1 MDLNVVSMEKKVTKK
16 DMFAEIITLA
26 RENGRVDIEEFCEV
40 QIEQLNRKAE
50 KAKERKAD
58 KAAKGDALKDA
69 IAAVLT
75 EDLQTAADITEK
87 VLDAGEDIS
96 RAKVVAR
103 LTKLVKEGVA
113 GKMQVKVDKKRVMA
127 YALADAIPVD
137 EDEDD
142 E

>member
-1 MDLNVVSMEKKVTKK
+1 MEKKVTKK

-50 KAKERKAD
+50 KAKERKAE
-58 KAAKGDALKDA
+58 KAAKGDTLKDA

-87 VLDAGEDIS
+87 VLDAGEDVS

>member
-1 MDLNVVSMEKKVTKK
+1 MEKKVTKK

-40 QIEQLNRKAE
+40 QIEQLNRKAD
-50 KAKERKAD
+50 KAKERKAER
-58 KAAKGDALKDA
+58 AAKGDALKDA

-87 VLDAGEDIS
+87 VMDAGEDVS

-127 YALADAIPVD
+127 YALAEAIPVD

>member
-1 MDLNVVSMEKKVTKK
+1 MEKKVTKK

-87 VLDAGEDIS
+87 VLDAGEDVS

-137 EDEDD
+137 EDED

>member
-1 MDLNVVSMEKKVTKK
+1 MEKKVTKK

-50 KAKERKAD
+50 KAKERKAE

-87 VLDAGEDIS
+87 VLDAGEDVS

>member
-1 MDLNVVSMEKKVTKK
+1 MEKRVTKR
-16 DMFAEIITLA
+16 DIYADIITMA
-26 RENGRVDIEEFCEV
+26 REAEREDIVEFCEV
-40 QIEQLNRKAE
+40 QIEQLERKAE
-50 KAKERKAD
+50 KAKERKAS
-58 KAAKGDALKDA
+58 KAAAGDALKDA

-87 VLDAGEDIS
+87 VMDAGDEVT

-113 GKMQVKVDKKRVMA
+113 GKMQVKLDKKKVMA
-127 YALADAIPVD
+127 YALAGAIPEM
-137 EDEDD
+137 EDE

>member
-1 MDLNVVSMEKKVTKK
+1 MEKKVTKK
-16 DMFAEIITLA
+16 DMFAEVITLA
-26 RENGRVDIEEFCEV
+26 REAKREDIVEFCQV
-40 QIEQLNRKAE
+40 QIEQLERKAE

-87 VLDAGEDIS
+87 VMDAGDEVT

-103 LTKLVKEGVA
+103 LTKLVKEGIA
-113 GKMQVKVDKKRVMA
+113 GKIQVKVDGKRIMA
-127 YALADAIPVD
+127 YAVADAIPV
-137 EDEDD
+137 EEDD

>member
-1 MDLNVVSMEKKVTKK
+1 MEKKVTKK

-87 VLDAGEDIS
+87 VLDAGEDVS

-142 E
+142 EQS

>member
-1 MDLNVVSMEKKVTKK
+1 MEKKVTKK

-87 VLDAGEDIS
+87 VLDAGEAVS

>member
-1 MDLNVVSMEKKVTKK
+1 MEKKVTKK

-50 KAKERKAD
+50 KAKERKAER
-58 KAAKGDALKDA
+58 AAKGDTLKDA

-87 VLDAGEDIS
+87 VRNTDEEVS

>member
-1 MDLNVVSMEKKVTKK
+1 MEKKVTKK

-50 KAKERKAD
+50 KAKERKAE

-75 EDLQTAADITEK
+75 DDLQTAADITVK
-87 VLDAGEDIS
+87 VMDAGEDVS

-127 YALADAIPVD
+127 YALADANPAD
-137 EDEDD
+137 EDED

>member
-1 MDLNVVSMEKKVTKK
+1 MEKKVTKK

-50 KAKERKAD
+50 KAKERKAE

-87 VLDAGEDIS
+87 VMDAGEDVS

-127 YALADAIPVD
+127 YALADAIPAD
-137 EDEDD
+137 EDED

>member
-1 MDLNVVSMEKKVTKK
+1 MEKKVTKK

-50 KAKERKAD
+50 KAKERKAE
-58 KAAKGDALKDA
+58 KAAKGDVLKDA

-87 VLDAGEDIS
+87 VMGAAEEVS

-127 YALADAIPVD
+127 YALADAIPAD
-137 EDEDD
+137 EDED

>member
-1 MDLNVVSMEKKVTKK
+1 MEKKVTKK

-50 KAKERKAD
+50 KAKERKAE

-87 VLDAGEDIS
+87 VMDAGEDVS

-127 YALADAIPVD
+127 YALADAIPAD
-137 EDEDD
+137 EDED
-142 E
+142 EQS

>member
-1 MDLNVVSMEKKVTKK
+1 MEKKVTKK

-50 KAKERKAD
+50 KAKERKAE

-69 IAAVLT
+69 IAAVMT

-87 VLDAGEDIS
+87 VMDAGEDVS

-127 YALADAIPVD
+127 YALADAIPAD
-137 EDEDD
+137 EDED

>member
-1 MDLNVVSMEKKVTKK
+1 MEKRVTKR
-16 DMFAEIITLA
+16 DIYADIITMA
-26 RENGRVDIEEFCEV
+26 REAEREDIVEFCEV
-40 QIEQLNRKAE
+40 QIEQLERKAE
-50 KAKERKAD
+50 KAKERKAS
-58 KAAKGDALKDA
+58 KAAAGDALKDA

-87 VLDAGEDIS
+87 VMDVGDEVT

-113 GKMQVKVDKKRVMA
+113 GKMQVKLDKKKVMA
-127 YALADAIPVD
+127 YALAGAIPEM
-137 EDEDD
+137 EDE

>member
-1 MDLNVVSMEKKVTKK
+1 MEKRVTKR
-16 DMFAEIITLA
+16 DIYADIITMA
-26 RENGRVDIEEFCEV
+26 REAKREDIVEFCEV
-40 QIEQLNRKAE
+40 QIEQLERKAE
-50 KAKERKAD
+50 KAKERKAS
-58 KAAKGDALKDA
+58 KAAAGDALKDA

-87 VLDAGEDIS
+87 VMDAGDEVT

-113 GKMQVKVDKKRVMA
+113 GKMQVKLDKKKVMA
-127 YALADAIPVD
+127 YALAGAIPEM
-137 EDEDD
+137 EDE

>member
-1 MDLNVVSMEKKVTKK
+1 MEKKVTKK

-50 KAKERKAD
+50 KAKERKAE

-75 EDLQTAADITEK
+75 DDLQTAADITEK
-87 VLDAGEDIS
+87 VMDVGEDVS

-127 YALADAIPVD
+127 YALADAIPAD
-137 EDEDD
+137 EDED

>member
-1 MDLNVVSMEKKVTKK
+1 MEKKVTKK

-50 KAKERKAD
+50 KAKERKAE

-87 VLDAGEDIS
+87 VLDAGEDVS

-127 YALADAIPVD
+127 YALADAIPAD
-137 EDEDD
+137 EDED
-142 E
+142 EE